1 MWHCCGQYKR
11 IIGPRHDR
19 VDTGN
24 SIKTDIYKILT
35 KCVHCHKFDMMTSWA
50 WKPEKNNKLREIG
63 RPCFEDVL
71 VALENGNRNEEKKP
85 VFKLSEDEQK
95 FESEIERG
103 DWTPESKK
111 DSERFRAV
119 MVEAAHNGNK
129 DARVNLRLNPDD
141 VKKIREKA
149 AREGISYQTLI
160 GSVLHKYA
168 TDQFLDEKAVQDV
181 VRRLS
186 SKKIAN

>member
-1 MWHCCGQYKR
+1 MK
-11 IIGPRHDR
+11 
-19 VDTGN
+19 
-24 SIKTDIYKILT
+24 K
-35 KCVHCHKFDMMTSWA
+35 
-50 WKPEKNNKLREIG
+50 
-63 RPCFEDVL
+63 
-71 VALENGNRNEEKKP
+71 KKP

-103 DWTPESKK
+103 DWKSVSKK
-111 DSERFRAV
+111 DSDQFRSE

-141 VKKIREKA
+141 VEKIREKA
-149 AREGISYQTLI
+149 EREGIPYQTLI

-181 VRRLS
+181 VRRIS
-186 SKKIAN
+186 SKKIAS